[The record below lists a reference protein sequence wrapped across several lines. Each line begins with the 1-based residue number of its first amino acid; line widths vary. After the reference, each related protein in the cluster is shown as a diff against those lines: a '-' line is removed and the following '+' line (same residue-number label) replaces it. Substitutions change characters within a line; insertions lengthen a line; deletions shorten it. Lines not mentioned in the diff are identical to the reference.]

1 MIKKAYSND
10 IITNIIGLN
19 ISQIRILKKF
29 DKYVIETNITKKYIQ
44 YKSSSKKM

>member
-19 ISQIRILKKF
+19 ISQIRILKSL
-29 DKYVIETNITKKYIQ
+29 I
-44 YKSSSKKM
+44 SM